1 MKVLITGLA
10 TACLMAAIPAFAVNE
25 AASVLADYSKVDE
38 VIPLPDV
45 GGNLSGIT
53 YNYDTGTYFLVQN
66 NYGKLFEY
74 DRSFKKPL
82 RIINMINLK
91 DDDTEDIVYLGQGR
105 YAVSTEDNY
114 IFIFSIAPKQTTVDM
129 SPSRVDVQ
137 QFTLPS
143 PRKDNKGLEGVC
155 FTRNS
160 KDGRGVFFAV
170 QEQKPKRI
178 FAFNWPNSNDDFK
191 RNFGLTEPFDT
202 EAIMK
207 HRLSDL
213 SGCTF
218 DDSTNHLLV
227 LSHESSRLM
236 ELGRTGHIV
245 NTLDIPAVASQYE
258 GVTFGAN
265 RELMLVSEPST
276 LVIMKKRQ

>member
-1 MKVLITGLA
+1 MKVLITSLA
-10 TACLMAAIPAFAVNE
+10 TTCLLLVSQAQAVNE
-25 AASVLADYSKVDE
+25 AASVLADYGTVAE
-38 VIPLPDV
+38 VIPLPDI

-53 YNYDTGTYFLVQN
+53 YNYDTGTYFLIQN
-66 NYGKLFEY
+66 GYGKLFEY
-74 DRSFKKPL
+74 DRNFKKPL
-82 RIINMINLK
+82 RVINMTNLK
-91 DDDTEDIVYLGQGR
+91 DDDTEDIVYLGKGR
-105 YAVSTEDNY
+105 YAISSEENY
-114 IFIFSIAPKQTTVDM
+114 IFIFTINPNQTVVDM
-129 SPSRVDVQ
+129 NPSRPDVQ
-137 QFTLPS
+137 MFTLPS
-143 PRKDNKGLEGVC
+143 PKKDNKGLEGVC

-178 FAFNWPNSNDDFK
+178 FAFNWPNSELDFT

-202 EAIMK
+202 EALMK
-207 HRLSDL
+207 HKMSDL

-236 ELGRTGHIV
+236 EIARTGHII
-245 NTLDIPAVASQYE
+245 NTLDIPPVAAQYE
-258 GVTFGAN
+258 GVTFGPN

-276 LVIMKKRQ
+276 LVIMKHK